1 MTTIINTPS
10 VLRDKRTKI
19 LEAISVL
26 YDLPDT
32 SYDIIDDDELFQSI
46 VQTVRC
52 FQRLITR
59 KVLNQDRI
67 DLVIY
72 DFEVAISYL
81 IENTID
87 TEILSVLLKYV
98 HTKLDVAFQMTID
111 LDCLESAENIRK
123 FNLRQ

>member
-123 FNLRQ
+123 FNLR